1 MRERSA
7 HPVTWWVFGLSAAF
21 LATTTS
27 SGIQLLVH
35 SLICVSLVAI
45 FQRSIRALGQLRI
58 FLILA
63 LAVILIRVIFR
74 IIFGGD
80 SSIWADVLAGAND
93 GLRLAAIILS
103 VAVANA
109 MANPRRLLKHMPGA
123 LYEIAAAIS
132 VALNLVPELISSLQR
147 VRKSSMIRGR
157 SKGLRALKSIV
168 IPVLEDSLERSMQ
181 LAASM
186 SARGFGR
193 RGRLSRRQVLTNR
206 LASLLSLLGV
216 VLGTFFLLMGSSIEL
231 VVIFLSSSFAA
242 AFVSIR
248 TASKA
253 NLRTRFVA
261 SKFELV
267 DFVLLT
273 ISGGL
278 ILFGVL
284 Q

>member
-1 MRERSA
+1 M
-7 HPVTWWVFGLSAAF
+7 
-21 LATTTS
+21 
-27 SGIQLLVH
+27 
-35 SLICVSLVAI
+35 
-45 FQRSIRALGQLRI
+45 
-58 FLILA
+58 ILA

-231 VVIFLSSSFAA
+231 AVIFISTSFAA

-248 TASKA
+248 TASKV

-273 ISGGL
+273 LSGGL
-278 ILFGVL
+278 ILFGAL